1 MTRRYCAGGVGG
13 PDVVSDE
20 LGRSDGVSAR
30 SGLTGGVGGARSD
43 AKRTGLSAS
52 ETASSRRGGNG
63 TSEGTG

>member
-1 MTRRYCAGGVGG
+1 MTRRYCAGGA
-13 PDVVSDE
+13 VVSDE
-20 LGRSDGVSAR
+20 LGWSDGVSAW
-30 SGLTGGVGGARSD
+30 SGLTGGVGGACSD